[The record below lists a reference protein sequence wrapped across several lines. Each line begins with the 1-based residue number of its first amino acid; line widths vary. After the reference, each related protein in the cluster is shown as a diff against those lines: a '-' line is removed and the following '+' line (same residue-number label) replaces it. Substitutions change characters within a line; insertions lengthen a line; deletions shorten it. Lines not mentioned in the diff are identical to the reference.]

1 MDIFL
6 VRRSALHNASD
17 DTAEAARFLSLEG
30 RQWARAVA
38 SRVKQDESPELS
50 AILTSPIAAC
60 VQSAEL
66 FADRV
71 DYLGAITV
79 LPALAGDVPAKVLGA
94 QLSARAAHIAIVADE
109 PTLSA
114 LGAFFV
120 GRPSFPLSLPG
131 QICLLR
137 DHQPEW
143 YWRPDAM
150 VRAPLLVA

>member
-1 MDIFL
+1 VDIFL
-6 VRRSALHNASD
+6 VRRSALYNASD
-17 DTAEAARFLSLEG
+17 DVAESAHFLSVEG
-30 RQWARAVA
+30 RQWVRAVS
-38 SRVKQDESPELS
+38 SRVKQDEAPELS
-50 AILTSPIAAC
+50 AILTSPSAAC
-60 VQSAEL
+60 VQTAEL

-79 LPALAGDVPAKVLGA
+79 LPGLAGDVPAKVLGA
-94 QLSARAAHIAIVADE
+94 QISARAAHVAVVADE
-109 PTLSA
+109 PALSA
-114 LGAFFV
+114 LGAFLI

-131 QICLLR
+131 QVCLLR